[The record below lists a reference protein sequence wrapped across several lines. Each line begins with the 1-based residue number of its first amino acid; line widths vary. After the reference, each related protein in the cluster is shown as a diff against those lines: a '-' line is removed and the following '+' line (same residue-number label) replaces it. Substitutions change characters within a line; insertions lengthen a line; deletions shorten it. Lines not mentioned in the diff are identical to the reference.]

1 MLRLLF
7 SLLKKDVQNFTSDKR
22 AMIITFAVPIG
33 IASFLG
39 SLMSNMNSTPKLDK
53 LPVLV
58 ADQDG
63 SAVSKQI
70 VSRLS
75 AMPEFKPELVSL
87 QQAQQKTKAGDAST
101 AIVFQKGF
109 GDAATKAMTGGDKP
123 DLTVLEDPSKGLEAQ
138 VVKGFLTQ
146 VATQVIAQQAFGS
159 TAATSGMPF
168 NFKDQKQANSSAANW
183 SGSAH
188 SFAGMG
194 VQAMFFGAVEAAMGM
209 MRDRRNGIWAR
220 LRASPV
226 SPWLI
231 LLGRFLGGTVLSF
244 LVYVVVFSVGM
255 LLFNYR
261 ITGSVPGF
269 FLVAL
274 CIGAMAASV
283 GLFIAALGKN
293 EQQSR
298 PLSILVI
305 LVMLMLGGA
314 WIPTFLLPNWVQEVS
329 MATPVKW
336 AVDGIDTMTWRGGS
350 FQDALPFAGV
360 LLLFALVLGLFAGYR
375 FRWEPESR

>member
-7 SLLKKDVQNFTSDKR
+7 SLLKKDVQIFVSDKR

-39 SLMSNMNSTPKLDK
+39 SLMANIASPKLDQ
-53 LPVLV
+53 LPVLIV
-58 ADQDG
+58 DQDQ
-63 SAVSKQI
+63 SAISKGI
-70 VSRLS
+70 FDRLS
-75 AMPEFKPELVSL
+75 HLKALKPELVSL
-87 QQAQQKTKAGDAST
+87 ADAAAKTKSGDVST
-101 AIVFQKGF
+101 AIVLPKGF
-109 GDAATKAMTGGDKP
+109 GAQASASMTGGPRP
-123 DLTVLEDPSKGLEAQ
+123 DLTIYQDPSKGLETQ
-138 VVKGFLTQ
+138 VVKGYLTQ
-146 VATQVIAQQAFGS
+146 VATQVIAQQTFGN
-159 TAATSGMPF
+159 TAATSGTPF
-168 NFKDQKQANSSAANW
+168 NLRDQQQASPDAQAW

-209 MRDRRNGIWAR
+209 MRDRRNGIWSR

-231 LLGRFLGGTVLSF
+231 LLGRFCGGAILSF

-255 LLFNYR
+255 LLFSYR
-261 ITGSVPGF
+261 ITGSLAGF
-269 FLVAL
+269 FLVAF

-298 PLSILVI
+298 PLSILII

-314 WIPTFLLPNWVQEVS
+314 WIPTFLLPDWVQKVS
-329 MATPVKW
+329 LFTPVRW
-336 AVDGIDTMTWRGGS
+336 AVDGIDTMTWRGGT
-350 FQDALPFAGV
+350 FQQSLPFAGV
-360 LLLFALVLGLFAGYR
+360 LLLFALVLSLIAGKR

>member
-1 MLRLLF
+1 MLRLIL
-7 SLLKKDVQNFTSDKR
+7 SLVKKDFLIFVSDKR
-22 AMIITFAVPIG
+22 AMLITFAVPIG

-39 SLMSNMNSTPKLDK
+39 SIMSNVSSPKLEK

-58 ADQDG
+58 VDQDN
-63 SAVSKQI
+63 SATSKAI
-70 VSRLS
+70 VAKLS
-75 AMPEFKPELVSL
+75 QLNAVKPELVSM
-87 QQAQQKTKAGDAST
+87 QVAAAKTKSGDAST
-101 AIVFQKGF
+101 AIVFEKGF
-109 GDAATKAMTGGDKP
+109 GDAASKAMGGGEKP
-123 DLTVLEDPSKGLEAQ
+123 NLTIYEDPSQGLQTQ
-138 VVKGFLTQ
+138 VVKGYLTQ
-146 VATQVIAQQAFGS
+146 VATQVIAQQTFGD

-168 NFKDQKQANSSAANW
+168 NFKDQVQASKDTQAW

-209 MRDRRNGIWAR
+209 MRDRRNGIWSR

-226 SPWLI
+226 SRWLI
-231 LLGRFLGGTVLSF
+231 LLGRFIGATIQSF
-244 LVYVVVFSVGM
+244 FVYLVVFSVGM
-255 LLFNYR
+255 LLFHYR
-261 ITGSVPGF
+261 ITGSIPGF
-269 FLVAL
+269 LLVAL

-305 LVMLMLGGA
+305 LIMLMLGGA
-314 WIPTFLLPNWVQEVS
+314 WIPTFLLPGWVQNVS
-329 MATPVKW
+329 MLTPVKW
-336 AVDGIDTMTWRGGS
+336 AVDGIDTMTWRGGTFAQS
-350 FQDALPFAGV
+350 LPFAGV
-360 LLLFALVLGLFAGYR
+360 LLLFALVLSLIAGKR